1 MPWQYSNIYKLQ
13 DQLTPAGS
21 TQMSTSAVLMAGGM
35 AGMAN
40 WAVGI
45 PPDTLKTR
53 FQTDT
58 TGQYKGVA
66 DVYR

>member
-1 MPWQYSNIYKLQ
+1 
-13 DQLTPAGS
+13 
-21 TQMSTSAVLMAGGM
+21 MSTGAVLFAGGA

-40 WAVGI
+40 WAVAI

-53 FQTDT
+53 FQTDV

-66 DVYR
+66 DVYRLI

>member
-1 MPWQYSNIYKLQ
+1 
-13 DQLTPAGS
+13 
-21 TQMSTSAVLMAGGM
+21 MSTGAVLLAGGM

-40 WAVGI
+40 WAVAI

-53 FQTDT
+53 FQTDV

-66 DVYR
+66 DVYRYILTCFLLKLLKKL

>member
-1 MPWQYSNIYKLQ
+1 M
-13 DQLTPAGS
+13 TPEGS
-21 TQMSTSAVLMAGGM
+21 TQMSTGAVLFAGGA

-40 WAVGI
+40 WAVAI

-53 FQTDT
+53 FQTDV